1 MFTANISRSDNFP
14 EGEIDAEAKN
24 GMRRVEAFLFAEVAE
39 LADAAAS
46 KAVDRKIMRVRLPP
60 SAHLKPSPPRP

>member
-1 MFTANISRSDNFP
+1 MCYIMFQAEVPNLRSKF
-14 EGEIDAEAKN
+14 DAEAMQSIRSM
-24 GMRRVEAFLFAEVAE
+24 GGLIIAEVAE

-60 SAHLKPSPPRP
+60 SALNLRMQI